1 VGGRYRSVSKFV
13 RDASAGS
20 ACSPRGVIA
29 YDFSAVTPSAL
40 LCRAN
45 PSNGT
50 ATWAPLEAVTTNLVF
65 ANSVTVTDGASVAA
79 PVCSYVNGVSA
90 TPLIYLIPQS
100 WAKSDTLSASPAP
113 SGGFSALSSIT
124 IAQGM
129 QFSASGTGPWA
140 VRIKAADGTSANS
153 AVAIAETYCY
163 YQ

>member
-1 VGGRYRSVSKFV
+1 MGGRYRSVSKFV
-13 RDASAGS
+13 RDATAGS
-20 ACSPRGVIA
+20 ACTPRGVIA
-29 YDFSAVTPSAL
+29 YDFSAATPSAL

-79 PVCSYVNGVSA
+79 PVCSGVSGVTA

-100 WAKSDTLSASPAP
+100 WAKSSTLSANPAP
-113 SGGFSALSSIT
+113 AGGFSALSSIT
-124 IAQGM
+124 ISEGM
-129 QFSASGTGPWA
+129 QFSATGTGPWSI
-140 VRIKAADGTSANS
+140 RIKAADGTSANS